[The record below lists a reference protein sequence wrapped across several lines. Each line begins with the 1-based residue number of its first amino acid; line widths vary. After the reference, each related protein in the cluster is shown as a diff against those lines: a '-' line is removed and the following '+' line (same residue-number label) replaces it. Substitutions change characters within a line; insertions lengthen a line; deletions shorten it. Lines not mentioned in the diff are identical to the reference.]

1 MEEQS
6 IGLTLESTSA
16 VGGVLSMAVSFTNT
30 SFRVHDIIE
39 ITKNLARF
47 SLLGFRN
54 VAFIKQAAN
63 LTLSQSADSIKAI
76 ENQTA
81 GSRFNHQERTVVK
94 FESLITYDQLQRQ
107 DTNLMS
113 ILYRI
118 KTPANSL

>member
-1 MEEQS
+1 VEEQS

-63 LTLSQSADSIKAI
+63 FIAI
-76 ENQTA
+76 
-81 GSRFNHQERTVVK
+81 S
-94 FESLITYDQLQRQ
+94 
-107 DTNLMS
+107 
-113 ILYRI
+113 
-118 KTPANSL
+118 